1 MAPLAVAE
9 ENCWAADLPRPH
21 PIINSRETVRCAP
34 AVEEEISSRSAGIL
48 RPHPDDACAAEGDL
62 LSPRARPRARG
73 RVFASSPTLLGPFAP
88 HRVAAADRGDVAK
101 GFEAS
106 CCLPLTMAFRAC
118 TCMCDCTA
126 TVTPTAV
133 GEHEMGSRD
142 SAAKAG
148 GRLDPPST
156 LAPCCA
162 GSTAAVGS
170 RVCDFACRTDARVE
184 LPTSRTRPVPTSD
197 AELPLSLA
205 VKEQASSRGRPPPL
219 PWSCAVAG
227 HLSAV
232 LTRSVRICCLSS
244 SYSRTDTR
252 PRSSSATARSS
263 FTSGSSVSLAALFS
277 WAALRRGRPPFEAT
291 LLGRRTVDAPSR

>member
-1 MAPLAVAE
+1 MLR
-9 ENCWAADLPRPH
+9 LSKKRY
-21 PIINSRETVRCAP
+21 P
-34 AVEEEISSRSAGIL
+34 AG
-48 RPHPDDACAAEGDL
+48 PQGYYDPDDACASEGDL

-88 HRVAAADRGDVAK
+88 HRVAAADRGDVAR

-170 RVCDFACRTDARVE
+170 RVCDFACRTDAGVE

-205 VKEQASSRGRPPPL
+205 VKEQASSRGRPPPHAL
-219 PWSCAVAG
+219 VLCSC
-227 HLSAV
+227 
-232 LTRSVRICCLSS
+232 
-244 SYSRTDTR
+244 
-252 PRSSSATARSS
+252 
-263 FTSGSSVSLAALFS
+263 
-277 WAALRRGRPPFEAT
+277 RPPQRSAQQVRKDMLLEQLVFTHRQEAAVQQRHCP
-291 LLGRRTVDAPSR
+291 LELH